1 MLLLPMTALRPGN
14 SSGLMPLRASHQKV
28 LLEAVERY
36 GGEGEQHEQH
46 AARRQGRKIGER
58 PPGQSEGEPL
68 RRSIGSD
75 CSGATRAISPKN
87 TENTSPRASH
97 ACSPNSAMPI
107 QVTTL

>member
-14 SSGLMPLRASHQKV
+14 SSGLMPLRPSHQKV
-28 LLEAVERY
+28 LLRPSNDTVARVSSTNSTPL
-36 GGEGEQHEQH
+36 GGKGGRS
-46 AARRQGRKIGER
+46 ASAR
-58 PPGQSEGEPL
+58 PGMSEGQPL
-68 RRSIGSD
+68 PSSA

-87 TENTSPRASH
+87 TENASPRASH